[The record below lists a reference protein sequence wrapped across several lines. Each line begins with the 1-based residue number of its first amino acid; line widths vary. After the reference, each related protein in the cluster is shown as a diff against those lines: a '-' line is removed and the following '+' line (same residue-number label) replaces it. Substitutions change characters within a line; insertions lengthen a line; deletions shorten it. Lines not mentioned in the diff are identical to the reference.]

1 MTGPSAPAAALEAK
15 QRVELGLEALR
26 RGLGPYVATR
36 MERRYGQHWRSFA
49 KRARG
54 GDPDESLDAYALLG
68 TVIDRWSEIF
78 KDDAKL
84 RRARSFVSLAMDA
97 RNRVAHFSGE
107 MSGREALRYLDA
119 MREVSAAVG
128 AVRHADVI
136 EQIYEDQRRADNTK
150 TGPPPVAPASGEA
163 VGERREAGRMHG
175 PPAGAVS
182 RASFRSRSAIGKYEP
197 LFHHLTAL
205 EVAEWHASFREIE
218 AVLGFALPASARRHP
233 AWWSNQKSGAGPI
246 QSRAWQEAGW
256 RTGSLNLA
264 VETIVFERAWS
275 AQGDGQPNRS
285 A

>member
-1 MTGPSAPAAALEAK
+1 MTGPSTPAAALEAK

-26 RGLGPYVATR
+26 RGLDPYVATR
-36 MERRYGQHWRSFA
+36 MERRYGRHWRSFA

-54 GDPDESLDAYALLG
+54 GEPDESLDAYALLS
-68 TVIDRWSEIF
+68 TVIDRWSEMF
-78 KDDAKL
+78 KGDAKL
-84 RRARSFVSLAMDA
+84 RRARSFLSLALDA

-136 EQIYEDQRRADNTK
+136 EKIYEDQRSADDAR
-150 TGPPPVAPASGEA
+150 TGPPPAAPASGEA
-163 VGERREAGRMHG
+163 VGERREAGQTHEQ
-175 PPAGAVS
+175 PAGAVS
-182 RASFRSRSAIGKYEP
+182 RASSRSRSAIGKYEP

-205 EVAEWHASFREIE
+205 EATEWRASFREIE
-218 AVLGFALPASARRHP
+218 AILGFALPASARRHQ

-256 RTGSLNLA
+256 RTRNLNLTA
-264 VETIVFERAWS
+264 QTVVFERA
-275 AQGDGQPNRS
+275 
-285 A
+285 

>member
-84 RRARSFVSLAMDA
+84 RRARSFVSLAKDA

-150 TGPPPVAPASGEA
+150 TGPLLWHRPPGKLSASGERPD
-163 VGERREAGRMHG
+163 GCMDH
-175 PPAGAVS
+175 PPAPSHALRFAAGA
-182 RASFRSRSAIGKYEP
+182 RSAN
-197 LFHHLTAL
+197 T
-205 EVAEWHASFREIE
+205 
-218 AVLGFALPASARRHP
+218 
-233 AWWSNQKSGAGPI
+233 
-246 QSRAWQEAGW
+246 SRFF
-256 RTGSLNLA
+256 T
-264 VETIVFERAWS
+264 T
-275 AQGDGQPNRS
+275 
-285 A
+285 